1 MRFKDVGTQTCSV
14 ARTLS
19 VIGDRWTMMVLR
31 EAFLRTRRFDEFQAR
46 IGAARHIVADRLK
59 KLVEHG
65 ILERR
70 KYQDRP
76 ARYEYRLTDKGLDLH
91 PILLS
96 MAAWGDRWMD
106 QGEGPPVE
114 YVHKDCGQVMRP
126 VLDCSVCGKP
136 VEPRNVQ
143 PQAGPALR
151 KLAEADPSAPSRF
164 KTR

>member
-1 MRFKDVGTQTCSV
+1 MRHKDVGTQTCSV
-14 ARTLS
+14 ARTLA

-76 ARYEYRLTDKGLDLH
+76 ARYEYRLTEKGLDLH

-96 MAAWGDRWMD
+96 MTAWGDRWMD
-106 QGEGPPVE
+106 RGEGAPLE
-114 YVHKDCGQVMRP
+114 FVHKDCGHVMTP
-126 VLDCSVCGKP
+126 VLGCSVCGKP
-136 VEPRNVQ
+136 VGPRSVQ
-143 PQAGPALR
+143 PKPGPALR
-151 KLAEADPSAPSRF
+151 KLAEADPSASRRF
-164 KTR
+164 EDR

>member
-1 MRFKDVGTQTCSV
+1 MRSKDVGTQICSV
-14 ARTLS
+14 ARTLG

-31 EAFLRTRRFDEFQAR
+31 EAFLGTRRFDDIQAQ

-70 KYQDRP
+70 RYQERP
-76 ARYEYRLTDKGLDLH
+76 SRYEYRLTEKGLELY

-96 MAAWGDRWMD
+96 LATWGDKWMD

-114 YVHKDCGQVMRP
+114 LLHKECGEVMKP
-126 VLDCSVCGKP
+126 ILTCSECGKP
-136 VEPRNVQ
+136 VGPRNVQ
-143 PQAGPALR
+143 PRPGPVLQ
-151 KLAEADPSAPSRF
+151 KLYEADPASSRRF
-164 KTR
+164 GNR